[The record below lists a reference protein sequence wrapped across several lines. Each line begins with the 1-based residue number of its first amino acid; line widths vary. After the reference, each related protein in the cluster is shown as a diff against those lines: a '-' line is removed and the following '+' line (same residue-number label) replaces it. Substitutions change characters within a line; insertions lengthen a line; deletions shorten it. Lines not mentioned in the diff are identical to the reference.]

1 MTKITLAVD
10 LGTQFG
16 FAVTRPD
23 GRIESGSVS
32 LHPRKGEGDGM
43 RFVKLN
49 RWLVEAKNC
58 HDFTEVVF
66 EDVKRH
72 VGVQAAHAY
81 GGYKAILQAF
91 CERHQIAYE
100 GIGVGVI
107 KKRFTGNGA
116 AKKEDV
122 IARCRALGFKPL
134 DDNEA
139 DALAILFVRRGMCVE
154 PKSKVKVK
162 KGKAS
167 ALQPA
172 GGLPANPF

>member
-1 MTKITLAVD
+1 MKKTLAVD

-16 FAVTRPD
+16 FAINRAD
-23 GRIESGSVS
+23 GRVESGSVS
-32 LHPRKGEGDGM
+32 LHAKRGEGDGM

-58 HDFTEVVF
+58 HNFTDVVF

-91 CERHQIAYE
+91 CERHQIAYV
-100 GIGVGVI
+100 GVGVGVI

-116 AKKEDV
+116 AKKEDM
-122 IARCRALGFKPL
+122 IARCRSLGFKPA

-139 DALAILFVRRGMCVE
+139 DALAILHSHLGLCYLHDT
-154 PKSKVKVK
+154 KVKPTK
-162 KGKAS
+162 KKAS
-167 ALQPA
+167 PSKPA
-172 GGLPANPF
+172 DSLPAQPF